1 MRLSSFCGALLP
13 ALLAAVHPALGEPMC
28 RGVLPDGR
36 VVLARPLF
44 TAGGIACPSLTDIAR
59 MTQHRPEPA
68 TLPSMRFT
76 TGEIG
81 PFTTG
86 EIGPF
91 TTGEIGPFTT
101 GHIGP
106 LTTFSNSP
114 PSMAAH
120 R

>member
-1 MRLSSFCGALLP
+1 MRFSQFCCALLP
-13 ALLAAVHPALGEPMC
+13 ALLSMATTVSAEPMC
-28 RGVLPDGR
+28 QGVLPDGR
-36 VVLARPLF
+36 VVLARPFL
-44 TAGGIACPSLTDIAR
+44 TGNGLACPSLTDIAR